1 MQSTTRP
8 SVRSRL
14 LGVAALVAAMLS
26 VTAPATPAHAAPDYT
41 QGVTSVSPSQARIW
55 FTPATPAALVD
66 VHYLLPGQGQ
76 QNFRMTKNGA
86 TWEQAI
92 GGLSTGTVVEYWFT
106 YEKAGPLFDT
116 PHFTYTHGGGTG
128 GADYSQGVTSL
139 NAGQARIWFTP
150 TIPAT
155 LVDVHYLRTGQG
167 QQDFRMTKAGSTW
180 EQIVGGLTT
189 GTVIEYWFTYEKAG
203 PLLNTPHF
211 TYTHGGG
218 GETVVATPV
227 FSPPGGT
234 YAGAQTVAISTATV
248 GASIRYTTD
257 GSTPTASSSLY
268 AGPVSVPASRTLKA
282 IGLKSGLGT
291 SAVATAVYTI
301 GSGGGSGTFP
311 VNFVNNTRGVW
322 TDSQLYLT
330 FLGQVTPGQWSYLR
344 ADGTVRPINHM
355 EESAPGHLTKNGRD
369 YANMSFTVAQGR
381 SVTFPNHIEGGRIYI
396 SLGSPMYIPISADD
410 RGWGGPDLLNPAD
423 PNADV
428 YFDWYELAFA
438 HGQFGFGGNTTQVDQ
453 FGFPMTARLQQ
464 ASTGYD
470 QTVGITQTRAQVYAG
485 YQASV
490 GAAFTGLAGPYRI
503 LAPRTAPAF
512 KPGGARADHLQ
523 GVIDQVW
530 NRYTNTDW
538 TQDDHGQIYRGRVV
552 NGVLTGTKNDGT
564 TFSVPKPNTA
574 QVFECSGALAVPP
587 PANDTT
593 RAVGRD
599 FCAAF
604 NRGVAA
610 NADTADWLDAS
621 KYYLSSPRNDYA
633 AYFHSIG
640 IDKRSYA
647 FAYDDVNDQSSVKII
662 GNTNPP
668 SLLTISIGW

>member
-14 LGVAALVAAMLS
+14 LGVAALVAAMLA
-26 VTAPATPAHAAPDYT
+26 VPAPAAAAHAAPDYT
-41 QGVTSVSPSQARIW
+41 QGVTAVNTSQARIW

-76 QNFRMTKNGA
+76 QNFRMTRNGA
-86 TWEQAI
+86 TWEQA
-92 GGLSTGTVVEYWFT
+92 
-106 YEKAGPLFDT
+106 
-116 PHFTYTHGGGTG
+116 
-128 GADYSQGVTSL
+128 
-139 NAGQARIWFTP
+139 
-150 TIPAT
+150 
-155 LVDVHYLRTGQG
+155 
-167 QQDFRMTKAGSTW
+167 
-180 EQIVGGLTT
+180 VGGLTT
-189 GTVIEYWFTYEKAG
+189 GTVIEYWFTYDKSG
-203 PLLNTPHF
+203 PLLDTPHF
-211 TYTHGGG
+211 TYTHGGAG
-218 GETVVATPV
+218 TVATPV
-227 FSPPGGT
+227 FSPPGGS
-234 YAGAQTVAISTATV
+234 YSGAQTVAISTATA

-257 GSTPTASSSLY
+257 GSTPTASSTLY
-268 AGPVSVPASRTLKA
+268 TGPVNVPASRTLKA
-282 IGLKSGLGT
+282 IGLKSGLAT
-291 SAVATAVYTI
+291 SAIAAAVYTI
-301 GSGGGSGTFP
+301 GGGGGPGTFP
-311 VNFVNNTRGVW
+311 VSFVNNTRGVW
-322 TDSQLYLT
+322 TDSQIYLT

-344 ADGTVRPINHM
+344 ADGTVRPINHL
-355 EESAPGHLTKNGRD
+355 EESAPGHLTKNGRN

-381 SVTFPNHIEGGRIYI
+381 TVTFPNHIEGGRIYI
-396 SLGSPMYIPISADD
+396 SLGSPMYIPISPDD

-423 PNADV
+423 PNTDV

-503 LAPRTAPAF
+503 LAPRTSPVF
-512 KPGGARADHLQ
+512 QPGGAQANHLQ

-530 NRYTNTDW
+530 NRYTGTDW
-538 TQDDHGQIYRGRVV
+538 TQNDHGQIYRGRVV
-552 NGVLTGTKNDGT
+552 DGVLTGTKNDGT

-610 NADTADWLDAS
+610 NPNTADWLDAS

-633 AYFHSIG
+633 AYFHGIS

-662 GNTNPP
+662 GNANPP